1 LCKAAAAIILPPRAK
16 PRAPDVRKLKVS
28 PVSQPASRNTLYLS
42 PYFWP
47 EEIGSAPYST
57 ELAVWLQEQGHKL
70 HVVAFRPHYPKI
82 EDFGAWS
89 DGTRDEETLGKIRIS
104 RIAVAERGSGGLKER
119 VKNDIR
125 FLLGV
130 WSRAIRGRFRGTDV
144 VVAYVPSILTLF
156 AALPVRWLT
165 GSRVVAVVHDIESG
179 LARSLG
185 LTSNKLI
192 LSVMGFVERL
202 ALNRSDHVVVL
213 TEGMKSELW
222 KIGCRRPISVLSIW
236 ASTAPV
242 ADVQGEAPVKLM
254 YSGNF
259 GKKQNLDQLIPLIK
273 RLSDESSSIRVV
285 MQGDGSEKARL
296 EKRFSEAGILNTEFG
311 PLVPSSE
318 LMSSLQSAA
327 IHLVPQALNVANYA
341 LPSKLFSIMSA
352 GRPFVCIAEP
362 GSPLD
367 LLTRKSRAGLCIP
380 PGDEDR
386 LFQEI
391 ISLARDIDDQRAKG
405 ENGRAYVIAHM
416 NKEAIMRDYHAILLG
431 AEQPR

>member
-1 LCKAAAAIILPPRAK
+1 M
-16 PRAPDVRKLKVS
+16 
-28 PVSQPASRNTLYLS
+28 SQPASRNTLYLS